1 MRDFSVEIV
10 CPRCH
15 WKCARRSRRRRNLDL
30 VAVLL
35 FLRPYR
41 CRSCRAR
48 FYRLPVWSLEHH
60 QTAPDGL
67 RNRLGAAGGAEL
79 GEDGSDVGL
88 DGVLGDVE
96 SVSD

>member
-15 WKCARRSRRRRNLDL
+15 WKCARRSRRRRKLDL

-67 RNRLGAAGGAEL
+67 RNRLGTAGGAEL
-79 GEDGSDVGL
+79 REDGSDVGL
-88 DGVLGDVE
+88 DGVLGDAE
-96 SVSD
+96 SMSD